1 MELENIFLSEVT
13 QTQEDMHGMYSRVD
27 VSHKVQNNH
36 ATFHRQGRMVESVSE
51 NKISEMD

>member
-36 ATFHRQGRMVESVSE
+36 ATIHRQGRMVESVSE